1 MSEAGKLNI
10 KAWAEEDRPRE
21 KLLAKG
27 RTALSDS
34 ELLAILIGSG
44 TTEKTAVDLCK
55 EILASVGNNLDK
67 LARLGVKDLMRF
79 KGIGEAKAITI
90 VAALELGRRK
100 KDSGKEPIKKITS
113 SKDAFDYLKPWMID
127 LNHEVFFVILLAR
140 NNTIIKHELISSGGI
155 SGTIVDAKLIFKSAI
170 DNLASGIILAHNH
183 PSGNL
188 KPSEQDISLTKRI
201 KAGAALL
208 DLTILD
214 HLIFTNKDYFSF
226 ADEGKM

>member
-100 KDSGKEPIKKITS
+100 KDSGEEPIKKITS